1 MRFYFNP
8 CFSRYSFEKGKQISE
23 SGSQA
28 ENKKMVNK
36 NHNCVNKR
44 NLASGDN
51 NNINEKTQLQ
61 HETFDMDD
69 NYRQEDSLTLEF
81 HGHNRINRNK
91 KRKRYVLLGI
101 IAAIVLLIIAGIAA
115 YLALQY
121 IPRTS
126 TRDSVDANTV
136 TSKQIF
142 INNYKNLDNK
152 TAESYKNNSH
162 ICKTKK
168 CKIIAENLK
177 RSMNFSVD
185 PCQNFHEYACGLWPK
200 HHTLPPSM
208 PKLDTMSLLNLEK
221 NLYLKNLIEKELAK
235 THEAKGF
242 KNKIL
247 KFYKSCID
255 IDATDARGAE
265 PLLSFISEFG
275 RWSPVKT
282 WTEVGENQKDI
293 TSLVILSHQFFTAS
307 VYDDRAKSPLFK
319 SIVKVNDLNS
329 REHIFEVNLS
339 YKSVC
344 T

>member
-1 MRFYFNP
+1 
-8 CFSRYSFEKGKQISE
+8 
-23 SGSQA
+23 
-28 ENKKMVNK
+28 MVNK

-44 NLASGDN
+44 NSASGNN
-51 NNINEKTQLQ
+51 NNITEKTQLQ

-81 HGHNRINRNK
+81 HGHNRTNKNK

-101 IAAIVLLIIAGIAA
+101 IAATVLLIIAGIAA

-126 TRDSVDANTV
+126 DSADTQAV

-152 TAESYKNNSH
+152 TTESYKNTC
-162 ICKTKK
+162 ITKK

-200 HHTLPPSM
+200 YHTLPPSM

-221 NLYLKNLIEKELAK
+221 NSYLKNLIEKELAK
-235 THEAKGF
+235 ARETKGF

-247 KFYKSCID
+247 TFYKSCVD
-255 IDATDARGAE
+255 IDATDIRGAE
-265 PLLSFISEFG
+265 PLLNFIAQFG

-293 TSLVILSHQFFTAS
+293 TSLLILSHRFFTAS

-329 REHIFEVNLS
+329 KEHIFEVNLL
-339 YKSVC
+339 YTSVC

>member
-1 MRFYFNP
+1 
-8 CFSRYSFEKGKQISE
+8 
-23 SGSQA
+23 
-28 ENKKMVNK
+28 MVNK

-44 NLASGDN
+44 NSASGNN
-51 NNINEKTQLQ
+51 NNITEKTQLQ

-81 HGHNRINRNK
+81 HGHNRTNKNK

-101 IAAIVLLIIAGIAA
+101 IAATVLLIIAGIAA

-126 TRDSVDANTV
+126 DSADTQAV

-152 TAESYKNNSH
+152 TTESYKNNSDTC
-162 ICKTKK
+162 ITKK

-200 HHTLPPSM
+200 YHTLPPSM

-221 NLYLKNLIEKELAK
+221 NSYLKNLIEKELAK
-235 THEAKGF
+235 ARETKGF

-247 KFYKSCID
+247 TFYKSCID
-255 IDATDARGAE
+255 IDATDIRGAE
-265 PLLSFISEFG
+265 PLLNFIAQFG

-293 TSLVILSHQFFTAS
+293 TSLLILSHRFFTAS

-329 REHIFEVNLS
+329 KEHIFEVNL
-339 YKSVC
+339 
-344 T
+344 

>member
-1 MRFYFNP
+1 
-8 CFSRYSFEKGKQISE
+8 
-23 SGSQA
+23 
-28 ENKKMVNK
+28 MVNK

-44 NLASGDN
+44 NSASGNN
-51 NNINEKTQLQ
+51 NNITEKTQLQ

-69 NYRQEDSLTLEF
+69 NSRQEDSLTLEF
-81 HGHNRINRNK
+81 HGHNRTNKNK

-101 IAAIVLLIIAGIAA
+101 IAATVLLIIAGIAA

-126 TRDSVDANTV
+126 TRDSADTQAV

-152 TAESYKNNSH
+152 TTESYNNNSDTC
-162 ICKTKK
+162 ITKK

-200 HHTLPPSM
+200 YHTLPPSM

-221 NLYLKNLIEKELAK
+221 NSYLKNLIEKELAK
-235 THEAKGF
+235 ARETKGF
-242 KNKIL
+242 KNKVL
-247 KFYKSCID
+247 TFYKSCID
-255 IDATDARGAE
+255 IDATDFRGAE
-265 PLLSFISEFG
+265 PLLNFIAQFG

-293 TSLVILSHQFFTAS
+293 TSLLILSHRFFTAS

-329 REHIFEVNLS
+329 KEHIFEVNLL
-339 YKSVC
+339 YTSVC